1 LTVLPDDVLAIP
13 DDLAARFQ
21 LVGAPRTWE
30 WLVSAPDATHF
41 GRMYEAVGVVLRV

>member
-1 LTVLPDDVLAIP
+1 VLPADALAIP

-30 WLVSAPDATHF
+30 WLVSAPDATNF